1 MPPAPTPSPSTSSRV
16 PGLTFLLREAVAG
29 GRGGAGAAGRVG
41 VLVLAAGGQ
50 RAGGE
55 GAGAGEEHV
64 AGQARLQAGRVGKA
78 GLPTPAAQ
86 ALVRQRPL
94 QALLWRLLPRQ
105 GWEAGRP
112 ARSRPGP
119 ARVAVLR
126 GFFPSWTSAVF
137 TQPPT
142 ISAPFLVNVYS
153 DFLLG
158 IPPTRSAAHLILERR
173 PHPPA
178 PGEVREGR
186 GDPSWSLRAS
196 HWWGP
201 CGTECWLPP
210 ELRLVG
216 GNPGETAA
224 TQVPTGEL
232 AANKREAGTRGK
244 SSRACVKGLRTP
256 AVLARPPL
264 GHKSLNAPWAPR
276 LHSS

>member
-1 MPPAPTPSPSTSSRV
+1 MCSCPLLPTPSPSTSSWV

-29 GRGGAGAAGRVG
+29 GRDGAGAAGRVG

-105 GWEAGRP
+105 GWEAGRQ
-112 ARSRPGP
+112 AWSRPGP

-142 ISAPFLVNVYS
+142 ISAPFLVNVLQFSPGDPSYPLCSPPYS
-153 DFLLG
+153 RG
-158 IPPTRSAAHLILERR
+158 PT
-173 PHPPA
+173 HPPA

-186 GDPSWSLRAS
+186 VTRA
-196 HWWGP
+196 G
-201 CGTECWLPP
+201 
-210 ELRLVG
+210 
-216 GNPGETAA
+216 A
-224 TQVPTGEL
+224 
-232 AANKREAGTRGK
+232 
-244 SSRACVKGLRTP
+244 
-256 AVLARPPL
+256 
-264 GHKSLNAPWAPR
+264 
-276 LHSS
+276 